1 MDRVKV
7 EKFVNAKVKTRT
19 GVRVVMENDG
29 LKFRKYIV
37 TFFKEKQ
44 EEESS
49 FSRDKFIY
57 IYIRKRNNYF
67 RGYGG

>member
-1 MDRVKV
+1 
-7 EKFVNAKVKTRT
+7 
-19 GVRVVMENDG
+19 MENDG

-57 IYIRKRNNYF
+57 IYIYKETKQLFSRIR
-67 RGYGG
+67 RLI

>member
-1 MDRVKV
+1 
-7 EKFVNAKVKTRT
+7 
-19 GVRVVMENDG
+19 MENDG

>member
-1 MDRVKV
+1 
-7 EKFVNAKVKTRT
+7 
-19 GVRVVMENDG
+19 MENDG

-57 IYIRKRNNYF
+57 IYKETKQLFSRIRRLI
-67 RGYGG
+67 